1 MTDTVEPDTDVSIPT
16 LTCEEPAPE
25 ASLDIL
31 SSEAVAEYL
40 REHPDFFLSQ
50 DDLLMSLRLPHQ
62 RGTAISLYERQMGVL
77 RQHNEELNTRLHK
90 LITNAHDNDRL
101 FDSSRRLVLALIESN
116 DLEQVTETLR
126 DGLEND
132 FGVEF
137 HSLILFNKEAVN
149 IPVRTENPDI
159 ANSILGELLVS
170 LNGGQK
176 VVCGRMA
183 DKELEFLFPEDHEHI
198 GSVALSPL
206 NFPDSVGVLALGSRD
221 ENHFRASMGNL
232 FLGYLSDVLCR
243 VTSRFMA

>member
-1 MTDTVEPDTDVSIPT
+1 MSDSVTPESSATTST
-16 LTCEEPAPE
+16 LAHNGVREKPPAELTPAE
-25 ASLDIL
+25 
-31 SSEAVAEYL
+31 VADYL
-40 REHPDFFLSQ
+40 RQNPDFFMDQ
-50 DDLLMSLRLPHQ
+50 DELLMSLALPHL
-62 RGTAISLYERQMGVL
+62 RGSAISLYERQLALL
-77 RQHNEELNTRLHK
+77 RDRNDGLKQRLNRLVRV
-90 LITNAHDNDRL
+90 AHDNDRL
-101 FDSSRRLVLALIESN
+101 FDNSRRLVLALIESN

-137 HSLILFNKEAVN
+137 HALILFNKQPVDS
-149 IPVRTENPDI
+149 PVRTANPDV
-159 ANSILGELLVS
+159 ANSVLGELLVS

-183 DKELEFLFPEDHEHI
+183 EKELEFLFPDDHPTI

-221 ENHFRASMGNL
+221 ENHFRAAMGNL

-243 VTSRFMA
+243 VLSRFL